1 MFYFERNIFY
11 IEGYHMEERRGNIGY
26 IMMTL
31 REDECRVEIGLR
43 NVENP
48 KIRICRWYAVKEQE
62 KVLLETFPVR
72 EGQADFYAI
81 YPRNRIGK
89 ARIPRDGWKSFVFE
103 FDDGSWGKCNISGQA
118 GDKNRNETAGVIRT
132 YIPKEIRQEK
142 GSIAAVLR
150 KEALPEDE
158 GAQRPSWIEESNT
171 ETGGKSP
178 PRSAEKK
185 TDGKSPP
192 HRNENNESPL
202 LLWDEDE
209 ETLGYEAKEPFGY
222 EADNPISYETGEPFS
237 HVDEDKANEQQEE
250 FRELM
255 KQFPVLQPFP
265 SQGNYVQI
273 TPFAVKYL
281 APDYRSMAQ
290 NSFLLHGY
298 YTYHHLI
305 LGYYKDDRKQGYYL
319 GVPGTFQEREQMLAG
334 MFGFE
339 GYEHSGNL
347 GYYMKRVELGTIRI
361 PREGSWKESVSE
373 Q

>member
-178 PRSAEKK
+178 P
-185 TDGKSPP
+185 
-192 HRNENNESPL
+192 HRNENDESPL
-202 LLWDEDE
+202 LLWDE
-209 ETLGYEAKEPFGY
+209 
-222 EADNPISYETGEPFS
+222 
-237 HVDEDKANEQQEE
+237 DEDKANEQQEE

>member
-1 MFYFERNIFY
+1 
-11 IEGYHMEERRGNIGY
+11 MEERSGNIGY

-48 KIRICRWYAVKEQE
+48 EIRNCRWYAVKEQE

-81 YPRNRIGK
+81 YPKNRIGK
-89 ARIPRDGWKSFVFE
+89 ARTPREGWKSFVFE

-118 GDKNRNETAGVIRT
+118 GENNRKETAGAIRT

-142 GSIAAVLR
+142 DSIAAVLR
-150 KEALPEDE
+150 NESSSNKTGGEPPPWKED
-158 GAQRPSWIEESNT
+158 SFT

-178 PRSAEKK
+178 PSRENAVN
-185 TDGKSPP
+185 GRQPLY
-192 HRNENNESPL
+192 RNEEKTSGQPPPWNEKRPL
-202 LLWDEDE
+202 TLWEEEE
-209 ETLGYEAKEPFGY
+209 ETLGCETEEMFDHEA
-222 EADNPISYETGEPFS
+222 
-237 HVDEDKANEQQEE
+237 EDKENEQQEE
-250 FRELM
+250 FQEFM

-281 APDYRSMAQ
+281 APDFQSMAQ

-305 LGYYKDDRKQGYYL
+305 LGYYRDERKCGYYL

-347 GYYMKRVELGTIRI
+347 GYYMKRVELGKIKVPAEADIT
-361 PREGSWKESVSE
+361 
-373 Q
+373 